1 MEFLNYTFKIG
12 STEFTVAAILAG
24 LFVLIIAYII
34 NKLIKR
40 FFTKRLIPKLEK
52 DKEGIAKSY
61 LRILS
66 YIIFITALLI
76 ALKSAGIEISY
87 LFAGGAALLV
97 GIGFGIQN
105 IVNNFISGIIL
116 LFEKPIKEGDL
127 IEVDGVLGTVT
138 SISTRSTRIDTI
150 SGVTIFIPNS
160 KLLENKLINRSHTL
174 YTEIEVPLI
183 ISYNTEFE
191 TIRDILL
198 GVAKEIELILED
210 PSPSVSLRELSDSY
224 MQVKLF
230 VWIQDQQKYAA
241 VRSQLNQKILQ
252 EFKKHNIKFPVMKN
266 EVTISQQD

>member
-12 STEFTVAAILAG
+12 NTEFTVAAILAG
-24 LFVLIIAYII
+24 ILVLLIAYII

-40 FFTKRLIPKLEK
+40 FFTKRLFPKLEK
-52 DKEGIAKSY
+52 DKEGVAKSY

-66 YIIFITALLI
+66 YIIFIIALLI
-76 ALKSAGIEISY
+76 AMKSAGIEISY

-138 SISTRSTRIDTI
+138 SISTRSTRVDTN
-150 SGVTIFIPNS
+150 SGITIFIPNS

-174 YTEIEVPLI
+174 YTEIEIPLI
-183 ISYNTEFE
+183 ISYDTDFE
-191 TIRDILL
+191 KIKEILL
-198 GVAKEIELILED
+198 GIIKEIDLILDE
-210 PSPSVSLRELSDSY
+210 PESSVSLSELADSY
-224 MQVKLF
+224 MKVKLF
-230 VWIQDQQKYAA
+230 VWIEEQRKYAV
-241 VRSQLNQKILQ
+241 VRSKLNQRILQ
-252 EFKKHNIKFPVMKN
+252 EFRKHNIKFPVMKN
-266 EVTISQQD
+266 EVSISQQG